1 MFCMGC
7 SSKPAESDLLLPVHF
22 LSMPADL
29 VKIPPFTKNIEIHIK
44 GPGRIIKQMADD
56 NLSYNV
62 DLYTELSSDPAGDSG
77 SIEPG
82 LYSIPVIKNRI
93 SLHPGI
99 EITSISPSFIIIKLD
114 KMVKKYFHVIV
125 PYSGKPAPGYIALP
139 SESKPVKVELQG
151 AASVIDSI
159 KSVRTKPVDITGFK
173 ESFKREVPV
182 DIDKNF
188 GIVSKPE
195 IILVS
200 VPIKEKTIIRTFK
213 HIPVKTENNSMK
225 KIIITPREMEI
236 QVKGYANIL
245 KKKDIEKTFRI
256 YIDLKGLGP
265 GVYVRRAIIN
275 LPVGMILTNTKPEIF
290 TVKIEK

>member
-1 MFCMGC
+1 MQGC
-7 SSKPAESDLLLPVHF
+7 SSKPEESNLLLPVHF
-22 LSMPADL
+22 LSMPPGL
-29 VKIPPFTKNIEIHIK
+29 VKIFPFTKNIEIHVK
-44 GPGRIIKQMADD
+44 GPARLIQKISSD
-56 NLSYNV
+56 NLNYNV
-62 DLYTELSSDPAGDSG
+62 DLYTDLASDPAGDSG

-82 LYSIPVIKNRI
+82 LYSIPVIENRI

-114 KMVKKYFHVIV
+114 KMVKKHFHVFV

-139 SESKPVKVELQG
+139 SESKPGEVELQG

-173 ESFKREVPV
+173 ESFKREIPV
-182 DIDKNF
+182 DINKTS

-200 VPIKEKTIIRTFK
+200 VPIKEKTIIMSFK
-213 HIPVKTENNSMK
+213 HIPVKIKNNSMR
-225 KIIITPREMEI
+225 KIIITPPEMEI

-245 KKKDIEKTFRI
+245 KKKDLRKTFRI

-290 TVKIEK
+290 TVTIEK